1 MFVIS
6 INYIKPLEEVEP
18 HLEAHRAF
26 LDRHFADGHFIAA
39 GRKVPRTGGIILAK
53 AAGREQL
60 NDLISADPFYVHEVA
75 EFDVVEFE
83 PTKTAPGF
91 PV

>member
-1 MFVIS
+1 
-6 INYIKPLEEVEP
+6 
-18 HLEAHRAF
+18 
-26 LDRHFADGHFIAA
+26 
-39 GRKVPRTGGIILAK
+39 VPRTGGIILAK

-75 EFDVVEFE
+75 EFDVMEFE